1 MIQSANSHIACSN
14 CQSHNHTHYTK
25 TADMEYFTGKEEYD
39 FYHCI
44 HCDVIFIYPLPLNAL
59 DTIYP
64 KNYYSFTGNT
74 KGFSFRVKYRLDR
87 FFLKRKLA
95 TLSQK
100 ELHVLDI
107 GGGTGWLCDII
118 KKADH
123 RVIET
128 QIVDI
133 DRQAQESAIQKGHLF
148 FCGLIEQFETDK
160 KYDVILMLNL
170 VEHVANPEAVLLKAK
185 ALLSPNGIII
195 IQTPNHRSLDARLFR
210 KSYWGGLHCPRHWII
225 FSRHSFLNLVHTCGL
240 QVHQFSYTQGA
251 AFWAVSI
258 LHTLRKWKLVKAEA
272 AAPLVYHPA
281 FSFISMLAALFD
293 FLRKPFAPLSQML
306 LILKHPEK

>member
-1 MIQSANSHIACSN
+1 
-14 CQSHNHTHYTK
+14 
-25 TADMEYFTGKEEYD
+25 MEYFTGKEEYD
-39 FYHCI
+39 FYHCKD
-44 HCDVIFIYPLPLNAL
+44 CDVIFIYPLPLNAL

-64 KNYYSFTGNT
+64 KNYYSFTGNP

-118 KKADH
+118 KKADT

-170 VEHVANPEAVLLKAK
+170 VEHVANPQAVLLKAK
-185 ALLSPNGIII
+185 ALLSTNGIII

-225 FSRHSFLNLVHTCGL
+225 FSRHSFLNLVHKSGL